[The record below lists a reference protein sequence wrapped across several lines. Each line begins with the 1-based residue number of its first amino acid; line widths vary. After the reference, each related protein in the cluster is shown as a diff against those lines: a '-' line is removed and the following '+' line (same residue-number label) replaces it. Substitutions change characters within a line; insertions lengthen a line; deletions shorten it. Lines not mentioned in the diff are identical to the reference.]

1 MNKEKEEGSLIPPFK
16 KEEWTEERKNEL
28 KKMVDTLE
36 DKLDGEIGNHWWK
49 IYIASAFWSNISTPI
64 NLSITLLSAVSA
76 GQATTQNMISKNMF
90 MKVSIASL
98 LISTLNTF
106 FRPHQQ
112 FTQNMDIMRK
122 INEYGFEF
130 EDIYYSS
137 KSTFEDSYRRYH
149 SYRNLMIRYHKYRNL
164 ISPDQQNYFTDLIYY
179 ICLNSCLINYD
190 KWLDIDAKHME
201 HDNKL
206 KSSCIKLPDKAEN
219 EKEGDIENQIKD
231 KENEN
236 ENKSSIELTRRGKGL
251 ELLQKNDLV
260 SSTSS
265 S

>member
-1 MNKEKEEGSLIPPFK
+1 MNKEKEEGNPIPPFK

-28 KKMVDTLE
+28 KKMVEILE
-36 DKLDGEIGNHWWK
+36 DKLDGELGNHWWK

-64 NLSITLLSAVSA
+64 NLSITLLSAVTA

-112 FTQNMDIMRK
+112 FMQNMDVMRK

-137 KSTFEDSYRRYH
+137 KSTFEDHYRRYH
-149 SYRNLMIRYHKYRNL
+149 QYRNLMIRYHKYRNL

-190 KWLDIDAKHME
+190 KWLDIDARHME
-201 HDNKL
+201 HDESNKKKL
-206 KSSCIKLPDKAEN
+206 SCIELPNTEN
-219 EKEGDIENQIKD
+219 KEEVDIENQLE
-231 KENEN
+231 KEKEQI
-236 ENKSSIELTRRGKGL
+236 NKMKGM
-251 ELLQKNDLV
+251 ELLEKINQLKMNEK
-260 SSTSS
+260 
-265 S
+265 

>member
-1 MNKEKEEGSLIPPFK
+1 MNKEKEEGNPIPPFK

-36 DKLDGEIGNHWWK
+36 DKLDGELGNHWWK

-64 NLSITLLSAVSA
+64 NLSITLLSAVTA

-112 FTQNMDIMRK
+112 FMQNMDVMRK

-137 KSTFEDSYRRYH
+137 KSTFEDHYRRYH
-149 SYRNLMIRYHKYRNL
+149 QYRNLMIRYHKYRNL

-179 ICLNSCLINYD
+179 ICLNSCLMNYD
-190 KWLDIDAKHME
+190 KWLDIDARHME
-201 HDNKL
+201 HDNSEKL
-206 KSSCIKLPDKAEN
+206 KN
-219 EKEGDIENQIKD
+219 EKKGDIENQLESEDNAEKKQKD
-231 KENEN
+231 KSEQINKMKGMELLERINQTSMN
-236 ENKSSIELTRRGKGL
+236 ENK
-251 ELLQKNDLV
+251 
-260 SSTSS
+260 
-265 S
+265 